1 LSSVL
6 VIGCKGISPV
16 EMNIT
21 NVYSLPV
28 GLLDRFAPTWLQC
41 LTTNSFAAIRA
52 TSYGMAV
59 QVVGSRLQVVEGRQR
74 PQRVTNW
81 RDALS
86 GTEDYSDVMVFMER
100 VPSSSG
106 DCF

>member
-1 LSSVL
+1 
-6 VIGCKGISPV
+6 
-16 EMNIT
+16 MNIA

-41 LTTNSFAAIRA
+41 LTANSFAAIRA

-59 QVVGSRLQVVEGRQR
+59 QVVGSRLQVEGRQR

-86 GTEDYSDVMVFMER
+86 GTEDYSDVMYLLSVFQAHLAIAFE
-100 VPSSSG
+100 VLLL
-106 DCF
+106 DLV